1 MWGDGIRSYIFS
13 GSDTHLYLSRQSGRN
28 VLPLMLA
35 YDKIRFKIVAFIVL
49 ALSLPLLG
57 SLAFALDPSLDVSQ
71 YAHTAWQ
78 VREGFTQGY
87 IRAIAQT
94 PDGYIWLGTGFGLF
108 RFDGVRV
115 EHWQPPLNGERLPSD
130 FIVCLHVARNG
141 TFWIGTMEGLVSW
154 RDGKLTR
161 YPDLSSLV
169 VASILEDR
177 NGTVWVGTDSMAPPG
192 KLCMIDGTNV
202 HCYGSDGA
210 LGNGAKGLYQDSHD
224 VLWVVGSD
232 GVWRWRPGPPRF
244 YHMPFG
250 NSWVQDLGEA
260 GDGTLLIPLQG
271 RLARFGGGK
280 LETQHS
286 YPAPA
291 HNVAG
296 LRLLRDRDGGVWIGT
311 EGAGV
316 VHLHEGR
323 ADVFSQA
330 DGLSGDLVTSLFE
343 DREGDVWVATLGGLD
358 RFRNYAVT
366 TYAQREGMGT
376 TPGWGSVVAG
386 RDGNIW
392 MGNKDGLR
400 MWNQGNVTIYGRAD
414 DYKPPSRNVWS
425 PVRYVADPS
434 LRTGVLVS
442 VFSDNAGRI
451 LVSTPSAFGY
461 MENSRFVS
469 IKGVPGGVVSSVAQD
484 NQGVLWI
491 ANQDQ
496 GLLRLSK
503 DGAVQKI
510 PWASIGHGDG
520 AQSLAADRST
530 GGLWLGFNRG
540 GVTYFRNG
548 QIKETYGRAEGLGS
562 GKVSALHVEADD
574 TVWAATEGG
583 LSRVKNGRVLT
594 LTSKNGL
601 PCDAI
606 HWIAQ
611 DENHSFWLNTTCGL
625 VRIVRS
631 ELDGWATD
639 SQRMVKTT
647 VFDSSDGVPNA
658 PIGFHAGSQVTRS
671 SDGKMWFQGLSGGA
685 SAIDPQ
691 HLVSNKI
698 TPPVHIERIT
708 ANGKTYDASNG
719 IRLPPGIRDL
729 KIDYTALSFVA
740 PEKVQ
745 FRYMLQ
751 GQDRTWREIANHREV
766 QYSNLPPGDYVFRVT
781 AANNSGVWNET
792 GDTLHFSIAPAYY
805 QTNWFRALCV
815 AAFLGVLWAAYRLR
829 VQQLRRQ
836 EKKLRDVIETM
847 PTFAW
852 TALADGYVDFVNR
865 HWEEYTG
872 LSTER
877 TIGSGWEAA
886 VHPED
891 LERHSDRWRASL
903 ASCQPFESEVRFRRG
918 VDGQYRWFVNRAV
931 PLRDGRGKVIKWYG
945 NSTDI
950 EDRKRAERL
959 QADLAHV
966 NRVNTLGELTTSLAH
981 DIKQPI
987 GAAVTNAEAC
997 ARFLDRDQ
1005 PDVSEAREAALEM
1018 ARDAKHAAQIIDRVR
1033 SLYRKD
1039 SSHLDI
1045 VDVNEIIGEMDLLLR
1060 SESHRHAVSL
1070 RTELA
1075 DELPKITA
1083 DRVQLQQV
1091 FMNLMLNGIESMRE
1105 NGGELIIKSQLRED
1119 GKLQISVTDNG
1130 VGLPPEKADE
1140 IFNAFF
1146 TTKPHGTGL
1155 GLAITR
1161 SIVES
1166 HGGRVWAAANSERG
1180 TTFHF
1185 TLPIR
1190 TAVPA

>member
-1 MWGDGIRSYIFS
+1 MR
-13 GSDTHLYLSRQSGRN
+13 
-28 VLPLMLA
+28 A
-35 YDKIRFKIVAFIVL
+35 YDKIRVKIAAFVVL
-49 ALSLPLLG
+49 AFSLPLLCP
-57 SLAFALDPSLDVSQ
+57 SALALDPSVDVSQ

-87 IRAIAQT
+87 IKSMVQT

-115 EHWQPPLNGERLPSD
+115 ERWQPPLNGESLPSSS
-130 FIVCLHVARNG
+130 IVSLHVARDG
-141 TFWIGTMEGLVSW
+141 TFWIGTTGGLASW

-161 YPDLSSLV
+161 YPDLAGLV
-169 VASILEDR
+169 ISSILEDR
-177 NGTVWVGTDSMAPPG
+177 DATVWVGSYSLAPPG
-192 KLCMIDGTNV
+192 KLCAIDGTNV

-210 LGNGAKGLYQDSHD
+210 FGNGVNGLYEDSHD
-224 VLWVVGSD
+224 VLWVVGPN

-250 NSWVQDLGEA
+250 TSSVRDLSEA
-260 GDGTLLIPLQG
+260 SDGTLLIPLPG

-280 LETQHS
+280 LETHP

-291 HNVAG
+291 RNAAG
-296 LRLLRDRDGGVWIGT
+296 VRLLRDRDGGVWIGT
-311 EGAGV
+311 DGAGV
-316 VHLHEGR
+316 VHLHQGR
-323 ADVFSQA
+323 AEVFSQA

-343 DREGDVWVATLGGLD
+343 DREGNVWVATLGGLD
-358 RFRNYAVT
+358 RFRNYAVA
-366 TYAQREGMGT
+366 TYARHEGLGT
-376 TPGWGSVVAG
+376 TPGWGSVMAD
-386 RDGNIW
+386 RDGSIW
-392 MGNKDGLR
+392 MGTKDGLR
-400 MWNQGNVTIYGRAD
+400 MWNRGGVTIYGSGND
-414 DYKPPSRNVWS
+414 HKSQIGTEWL
-425 PVRYVADPS
+425 PVRYVVDRR
-434 LRTGVLVS
+434 LGDGVLVS
-442 VFSDNAGRI
+442 VFADNAGRI
-451 LVSTPSAFGY
+451 LVSTPYALGY
-461 MENSRFVS
+461 MENGRFVS
-469 IKGVPGGVVSSVAQD
+469 IRGVPGGVVSSVAQD
-484 NQGVLWI
+484 RQGNLWI
-491 ANQDQ
+491 ANEDH

-503 DGAVQKI
+503 DGTVQQI
-510 PWASIGHGDG
+510 SWASIGHRDG

-530 GGLWLGFNRG
+530 DGLWLGFNAG
-540 GVTYFRNG
+540 GVAYFSNG
-548 QIKETYGRAEGLGS
+548 QIRESYGRAEGLGT
-562 GKVSALHVEADD
+562 GRVSALHIETDD

-583 LSRVKNGRVLT
+583 LSQIKNGRIVT

-601 PCDAI
+601 PCDGI
-606 HWIAQ
+606 YWITE
-611 DENHSFWLNTTCGL
+611 DENRSFWLRMTCGL

-631 ELDGWATD
+631 ELEEAATD
-639 SQRMVKTT
+639 PRRKIQLSL
-647 VFDSSDGVPNA
+647 FDSSDGVPND
-658 PIGFHAGSQVTRS
+658 PIAFRAGSQVTRS
-671 SDGKMWFQGLSGGA
+671 SDHKIWFQGLGGA
-685 SAIDPQ
+685 SMVDPQ
-691 HLVSNKI
+691 HLPSNSI
-698 TPPVHIERIT
+698 TPPVYIEQIT
-708 ANGKTYDASNG
+708 ADGRTYDPAQG
-719 IRLPPGIRDL
+719 LLLPPRIQH
-729 KIDYTALSFVA
+729 IDIQYTALSLVA
-740 PEKVQ
+740 SESNR
-745 FRYMLQ
+745 FRFMLE
-751 GQDRTWREIANHREV
+751 GYDRDWRDVGNRRQAF
-766 QYSNLPPGDYVFRVT
+766 YTNLPPRNYRFRVI
-781 AANNSGVWNET
+781 ACNNSGVWNEA
-792 GDTLHFSIAPAYY
+792 GAFLDFSIAPAYY

-829 VQQLRRQ
+829 VEQLRRQ

-852 TALADGYVDFVNR
+852 TALADGYVDFVNS

-872 LSTER
+872 LSTEK
-877 TIGSGWEAA
+877 TLGSGWEAA

-891 LERHSDRWRASL
+891 LLRHSDRWHASL
-903 ASCQPFESEVRFRRG
+903 ASGEPFESEARFRRA
-918 VDGQYRWFVNRAV
+918 VDGQYRWFMNRAV

-950 EDRKRAERL
+950 EDRRRAEQL

-966 NRVNTLGELTTSLAH
+966 NRVSTLGELTTSLAH

-1018 ARDAKHAAQIIDRVR
+1018 ARDAKHAAQLIDRVR

-1039 SSHLDI
+1039 SSRLDI
-1045 VDVNEIIGEMDLLLR
+1045 VDVNEIIEEMDLLLR

-1070 RTELA
+1070 RTDLA

-1091 FMNLMLNGIESMRE
+1091 VMNLMLNGIESMRE

-1119 GKLQISVTDNG
+1119 GKLQISVTDSG
-1130 VGLPPEKADE
+1130 VGLPPEKADQ

-1146 TTKPHGTGL
+1146 TTKPQGTGL

-1190 TAVPA
+1190 TAVSA